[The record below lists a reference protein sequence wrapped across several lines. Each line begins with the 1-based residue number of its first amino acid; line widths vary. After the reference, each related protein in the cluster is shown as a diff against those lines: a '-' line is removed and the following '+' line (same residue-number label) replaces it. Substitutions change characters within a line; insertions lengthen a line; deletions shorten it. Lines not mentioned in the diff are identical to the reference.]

1 MSTTLTD
8 YTQAAQEQTLKA
20 IRESQQAVV
29 EVVRTWATAVEKA
42 IPETPAVP
50 FANELPTP
58 EQIVKT
64 SFGFAEQLLKAQR
77 DFAENLIA
85 AVDRHQ
91 GIPWLS
97 RQGWFAFLVDL
108 FVLLVLVGVGYAVVN
123 RVVVRPARV
132 VIAAPKPELRS

>member
-20 IRESQQAVV
+20 IRESQRAVV
-29 EVVRTWATAVEKA
+29 EVVRTLATAVEKA

-85 AVDRHQ
+85 AAT
-91 GIPWLS
+91 P
-97 RQGWFAFLVDL
+97 
-108 FVLLVLVGVGYAVVN
+108 VLAKKDKA
-123 RVVVRPARV
+123 PA
-132 VIAAPKPELRS
+132 AKAS

>member
-50 FANELPTP
+50 FGNELPTP

-77 DFAENLIA
+77 DFAENLLA
-85 AVDRHQ
+85 AAT
-91 GIPWLS
+91 P
-97 RQGWFAFLVDL
+97 
-108 FVLLVLVGVGYAVVN
+108 VLAKKDQA
-123 RVVVRPARV
+123 PATK
-132 VIAAPKPELRS
+132 AS